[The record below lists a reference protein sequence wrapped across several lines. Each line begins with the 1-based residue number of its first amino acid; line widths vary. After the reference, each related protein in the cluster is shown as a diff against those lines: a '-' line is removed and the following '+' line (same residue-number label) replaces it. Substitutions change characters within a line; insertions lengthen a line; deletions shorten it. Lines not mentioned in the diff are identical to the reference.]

1 MVKHC
6 ALAKPFSFR
15 HSVFVPKGVIAV
27 YVLILHKE
35 GGNTELL
42 QHALIREGCTQKVV
56 FDFISL
62 FTEIRLKLPDC
73 IIIYRSFFPSSST
86 TEQIKRC
93 LDMFIPIHWFEF
105 SIFLYDTNNTN
116 TALSEILCSMRCTE
130 EKKEQ
135 TQRLLDGAMR
145 TIRQLQCLPQQFRSA
160 EKKLYTILMEKSA
173 ALSLKEMCCALW
185 GTYTSAHTKTLY
197 TYIHRIKHLL
207 QEDKSRPEALVKI
220 KKGCYK
226 LTFDKS

>member
-1 MVKHC
+1 MCFDQTV
-6 ALAKPFSFR
+6 FI
-15 HSVFVPKGVIAV
+15 SVFLAPKRVIAV

-42 QHALIREGCTQKVV
+42 QYALTREGCTQKAV

-62 FTEIRLKLPDC
+62 LTEIRLKLPDC
-73 IIIYRSFFPSSST
+73 IVIYRSFFPASST
-86 TEQIKRC
+86 TEQITRC

-105 SIFLYDTNNTN
+105 SILLYDVNNDK
-116 TALSEILCSMRCTE
+116 APLSEILCSELCTE

-135 TQRLLDGAMR
+135 TRRLLNSAMH
-145 TIRQLQCLPQQFRSA
+145 TIHRLQCLPQQFRAA
-160 EKKLYTILMEKSA
+160 EKKLYAILMETNA
-173 ALSLKEMCCALW
+173 ALSLKEMSYALW
-185 GTYTSAHTKTLY
+185 GTCTSAHIKTLY

-207 QEDKSRPEALVKI
+207 QEDQSRPEVLVKI

-226 LTFDKS
+226 LTFGEW